1 MNKLSQALCQVTIV
15 RLAKRE
21 KERRSGKVRLF
32 IAPVLYL
39 RQILGV
45 QFCGD
50 LRSGHPGPR
59 AAHRDVL
66 DLWTV

>member
-1 MNKLSQALCQVTIV
+1 MNKLSEALCQVTILH
-15 RLAKRE
+15 LAKRE

-32 IAPVLYL
+32 IPPVLYV

-50 LRSGHPGPR
+50 LRSGYRGPR
-59 AAHRDVL
+59 AAHRDIL